1 MSELAWRFRN
11 WRKARARR
19 TAGRS
24 VVGGRGLLMLAT
36 IAFLASFSPFT
47 FLPFMA
53 AAILLALL
61 GAVFMAIPGL
71 LEFFW

>member
-1 MSELAWRFRN
+1 MSDLAWRFRD
-11 WRKARARR
+11 WRGARARR

-24 VVGGRGLLMLAT
+24 VVGGSGFLMLAA

-61 GAVFMAIPGL
+61 GAVLAAIPGV